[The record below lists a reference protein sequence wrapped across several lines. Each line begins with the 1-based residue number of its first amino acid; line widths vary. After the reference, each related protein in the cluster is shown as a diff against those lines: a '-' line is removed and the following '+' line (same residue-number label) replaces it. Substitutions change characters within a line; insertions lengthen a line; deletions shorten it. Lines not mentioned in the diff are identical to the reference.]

1 MVIPIGIPTQARLPT
16 QHLSSS
22 GKLLQKIV
30 NSFLQKG
37 SLVLNVTQSVG
48 AGLPSTVGYDD
59 GARLVV
65 GPSYIG
71 LPVGDVVGTNVGD
84 IVLGDS
90 VGPIV
95 GDPVGISSIGSDGG
109 GINDPE
115 SSIPVMDSNP
125 SPSF

>member
-59 GARLVV
+59 GASVGLVV

-71 LPVGDVVGTNVGD
+71 LPVGDVVGDT
-84 IVLGDS
+84 
-90 VGPIV
+90 VGPSV
-95 GDPVGISSIGSDGG
+95 GDPVGVSSIGGG
-109 GINDPE
+109 GDNEPE
-115 SSIPVMDSNP
+115 SSIPVINSNP
-125 SPSF
+125 SPSFCVACEK